1 MESNDIPLAEVI
13 DVEVLP
19 GFYLD
24 SDPCSFWDALNLI
37 IYDCFNVNA
46 FTTQSG

>member
-1 MESNDIPLAEVI
+1 MENNDIPLAEVI

-37 IYDCFNVNA
+37 YGCYNVNA
-46 FTTQSG
+46 FTAHNG